1 MHHSHSQSS
10 MNFFAYEKNN
20 ILIISQHKQRKI
32 KEKARYMFLEFCTL
46 TSLSHPYVYTSFLFL
61 WNFCLISFRAD
72 GNKAYLL
79 QIGSE
84 KVPVYCHMT
93 SLGECGG
100 YGWTLVMKMNGSL
113 VCTQVL
119 YGSQVLRE
127 MSSENSELLLRFP
140 IARTKLLLAFQDSFA
155 SFI

>member
-1 MHHSHSQSS
+1 MH
-10 MNFFAYEKNN
+10 
-20 ILIISQHKQRKI
+20 
-32 KEKARYMFLEFCTL
+32 MFLEFCTL

-127 MSSENSELLLRFP
+127 MFSENSKLLLRFP

>member
-1 MHHSHSQSS
+1 
-10 MNFFAYEKNN
+10 
-20 ILIISQHKQRKI
+20 
-32 KEKARYMFLEFCTL
+32 MFLEFCTL

-127 MSSENSELLLRFP
+127 MFSKIVNCFYDFPSLEQNYFWRSKIHLLHLFR
-140 IARTKLLLAFQDSFA
+140 SH
-155 SFI
+155 

>member
-1 MHHSHSQSS
+1 M
-10 MNFFAYEKNN
+10 
-20 ILIISQHKQRKI
+20 
-32 KEKARYMFLEFCTL
+32 
-46 TSLSHPYVYTSFLFL
+46 
-61 WNFCLISFRAD
+61 
-72 GNKAYLL
+72 
-79 QIGSE
+79 
-84 KVPVYCHMT
+84 YCHMT

-127 MSSENSELLLRFP
+127 MFSKNSELLLRFP

>member
-1 MHHSHSQSS
+1 
-10 MNFFAYEKNN
+10 
-20 ILIISQHKQRKI
+20 
-32 KEKARYMFLEFCTL
+32 MFLEFCTL

-119 YGSQVLRE
+119 YGSQVLHE
-127 MSSENSELLLRFP
+127 MFSENSELLLRFP

>member
-1 MHHSHSQSS
+1 
-10 MNFFAYEKNN
+10 
-20 ILIISQHKQRKI
+20 
-32 KEKARYMFLEFCTL
+32 MFLEFCTL

-127 MSSENSELLLRFP
+127 MFSENSDYDFPSLEQNYFWRSKIRLLHLFR
-140 IARTKLLLAFQDSFA
+140 SH
-155 SFI
+155 